1 MCEQIATLGFQH
13 PAPCGIGYREAPCRR
28 QGGAEHMR
36 HNDPQRAGMRQ
47 QQQVPPGIRMQ
58 RGLPGTHDPPG
69 KFLDAFRTGY
79 PHTDRILP
87 PSGQLTRKLLLNL
100 PGAQSL
106 PLAVM
111 HLPEII
117 HDLAGNPRLDRPLHG
132 RHAASAERGCDN
144 EVDTFGELR
153 PHGIHIGT
161 SGSRQPGLGVAAI
174 AHASQQFAMAQ
185 HVDACLHIHL
195 SRGFFAG
202 GKYANVCP
210 SCPREAPM
218 QDFDPT
224 DPNPSRPDAEAAMQH
239 VRDLLIHIGEDP
251 EREGLQETPKRVIA
265 AFEEYFSGYNEDP
278 REHLEKTFEEV
289 EGYDEMVLVSDI
301 DVHSHC
307 EHHMAPFVGKAHVAY
322 IPNGRVVGLS
332 KLARVVDVYARRLQV
347 QEKLTMQIAQ
357 VIEEVL
363 QPKGVAVIIQCRHFC
378 MCHRGVR
385 KPYAW
390 TTTSKLSGA
399 FRNNP
404 SSRLELFKLIS
415 MDKD

>member
-1 MCEQIATLGFQH
+1 
-13 PAPCGIGYREAPCRR
+13 
-28 QGGAEHMR
+28 
-36 HNDPQRAGMRQ
+36 
-47 QQQVPPGIRMQ
+47 
-58 RGLPGTHDPPG
+58 
-69 KFLDAFRTGY
+69 
-79 PHTDRILP
+79 
-87 PSGQLTRKLLLNL
+87 
-100 PGAQSL
+100 
-106 PLAVM
+106 
-111 HLPEII
+111 
-117 HDLAGNPRLDRPLHG
+117 
-132 RHAASAERGCDN
+132 
-144 EVDTFGELR
+144 
-153 PHGIHIGT
+153 
-161 SGSRQPGLGVAAI
+161 
-174 AHASQQFAMAQ
+174 
-185 HVDACLHIHL
+185 
-195 SRGFFAG
+195 
-202 GKYANVCP
+202 
-210 SCPREAPM
+210 M

-224 DPNPSRPDAEAAMQH
+224 DPNPIHTDSVGAMEH
-239 VRDLLIHIGEDP
+239 VRALLEHIGEDP
-251 EREGLQETPKRVIA
+251 TREGLLETPKRVVA
-265 AFEEYFSGYNEDP
+265 AFEEYFSGYQEDP

-357 VIEEVL
+357 AIEEVL

-415 MDKD
+415 MEKG